1 MLTSQINLVSL
12 RFLKRNTVANV
23 ITKAVTNRKS
33 NHVSRNILT
42 YLSIISTFSKMLL
55 DVNIFLKLPGCELS
69 RSGISFQS

>member
-12 RFLKRNTVANV
+12 RFYTVANV

-55 DVNIFLKLPGCELS
+55 DVNIFKTPGL
-69 RSGISFQS
+69 